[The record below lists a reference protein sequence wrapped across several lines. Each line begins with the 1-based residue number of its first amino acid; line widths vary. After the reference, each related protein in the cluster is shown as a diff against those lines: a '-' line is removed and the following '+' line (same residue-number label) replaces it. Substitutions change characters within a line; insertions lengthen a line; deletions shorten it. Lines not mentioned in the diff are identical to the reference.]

1 MKKFIYA
8 VLFLAAGSFIFSS
21 CEKETTPGPVLPED
35 LVAEQS
41 ENGQIIEGKY
51 IVVFRDEAVS
61 GLKSALTYPEKKAR
75 VMDEVKTLL
84 KEKTIQPEAVEFTYA
99 ASIQGFAGALDEDQ
113 YQALLKHDKV
123 KYIEP
128 DRIIALSPP
137 LDIQKKKD
145 DGGDPPPQESPWGIT
160 RVNGGVDGAG
170 KTAWIIDT
178 GIDTDHPDLNV
189 DTDLGTSVFTRPPN
203 NTIEDG
209 NGHGT
214 HVAGTIAALHNEIG
228 VVGVAAGATVVPV
241 KVLGK
246 NGSGSISG
254 VIAGVDFV
262 ASNASPG
269 DVANMSLGG
278 PIYQSL
284 DDAVI
289 AAAKKEIIFTL
300 AAGNEADDA
309 NNHSPARANGTNV
322 YTISAMG
329 LGDIWAYFSNY
340 GNPPVDFC
348 APGVGILSTYKD
360 GGYAIM
366 SGTSMAAP
374 HAAGVLLLGEAIS
387 DGPVTDDPDNS
398 PDPIIVHSTAD

>member
-1 MKKFIYA
+1 MKKLIYA
-8 VLFLAAGSFIFSS
+8 VLFSVAGIFILSS
-21 CEKETTPGPVLPED
+21 CEKETTSDPILAED
-35 LVAEQS
+35 QVAEQP
-41 ENGQIIEGKY
+41 EKGAIIEGKY

-75 VMDEVKTLL
+75 VMDEVKALL
-84 KEKTIQPEAVEFTYA
+84 KEKPIQPEAVEFTYA
-99 ASIQGFAGALDEDQ
+99 ASIQGFAGALDKDQ

-123 KYIEP
+123 RYIEP
-128 DRIIALSPP
+128 DRVIALSPP

-145 DGGDPPPQESPWGIT
+145 DGDDPPAPTEVTPWGIA
-160 RVNGGVDGAG
+160 RVKGGVNVEG

-189 DTDLGTSVFTRPPN
+189 DADRGTSVFTRPPN
-203 NTIEDG
+203 NTVEDG

-214 HVAGTIAALHNEIG
+214 HVAGTIAAIDNEIG

-262 ASNASPG
+262 AANASDG

-278 PIYQSL
+278 PEYQLL

-289 AAAKKEIIFTL
+289 AAAEGGIIFTL

-309 NNHSPARANGTNV
+309 DNHSPARANGTNV

-329 LGDIWAYFSNY
+329 QGDIWAYFSNY
-340 GNPPVDFC
+340 GNPPVDYC
-348 APGVGILSTYKD
+348 APGVSILSTYKD
-360 GGYAIM
+360 GGYATM
-366 SGTSMAAP
+366 SGTSMASP
-374 HAAGVLLLGEAIS
+374 HAAGVLLLGDASS
-387 DGPVTDDPDNS
+387 DGNVIGDPDGN
-398 PDPIIVHSTAD
+398 PDPIIAN